1 MINEV
6 TRHEKLTRESTYT
19 VNQTVL
25 NSDRFTPWEIRFGI
39 HLTEGWMGQTAMA
52 NTRISLS
59 ILDTVL
65 SFLMCVYVCVVCN
78 VWVFLYLPMCTCI
91 CCFCMVCTV
100 LL

>member
-6 TRHEKLTRESTYT
+6 TRHEQLTRESKYT

-39 HLTEGWMGQTAMA
+39 HLREGWMGLAALA

-59 ILDTVL
+59 ILDTDLLFV
-65 SFLMCVYVCVVCN
+65 MCVCVRG
-78 VWVFLYLPMCTCI
+78 L
-91 CCFCMVCTV
+91 
-100 LL
+100 